1 VGSPNLDYTQPPVD
15 AVMPATPQLVC
26 LWFFGGFT
34 VLLTAYALYLGIR
47 RRSWLPILFVLAGLF
62 TVLLEPIADVMGN
75 AIHSPVGQDNAF
87 TTNGHPIPWHI
98 VLAYPWYFGAAQVF
112 LFDRFRKQNI
122 TPAFWWKTFAVSF
135 VAVTAVEQ
143 IPLHFHLWVY
153 YGYQPHQIGM
163 MPIWM
168 SAANTASVLVP
179 AIVVY
184 KLFPRLTGWKQL
196 LVLGLVPS
204 FAMAGHAAAG
214 LPIYNALGLKT
225 EDPSTHWI
233 IQVASLATVGLSF
246 LVVWACIAITA
257 PSGAQ
262 APSPVAENDS
272 ASADSTETGR
282 APHDLAT
289 PAHTS

>member
-1 VGSPNLDYTQPPVD
+1 MGRPNLDYTQPPVD
-15 AVMPATPQLVC
+15 AVMPGTPQFVC
-26 LWFFGGFT
+26 LLFFGGFT
-34 VLLTAYALYLGIR
+34 VLLTAYAVFLSVR
-47 RRSWLPILFVLAGLF
+47 RRSWLPLLFVVAGLF

-75 AIHSPVGQDNAF
+75 AIHSPVGQNNAF

-98 VLAYPWYFGAAQVF
+98 VLAYPWYFGAAQVV

-122 TPAFWWKTFAVSF
+122 TPAFWWKTFAVAF

-179 AIVVY
+179 AIMVY
-184 KLFPRLTGWKQL
+184 KLFPALTGWKQL

-214 LPIYNALGLKT
+214 LPIYNALGLNT
-225 EDPSTHWI
+225 EDPSTHWM
-233 IQVASLATVGLSF
+233 IQLASVTTVALSF
-246 LVVWACIAITA
+246 LVVWACIAIGTPRA
-257 PSGAQ
+257 ADKPEVADEPQSTGSREPATAQ
-262 APSPVAENDS
+262 AI
-272 ASADSTETGR
+272 
-282 APHDLAT
+282 
-289 PAHTS
+289 